1 MALKLLHNVLL
12 HTPIIRERCF
22 LQNYLQNEK
31 KNGRTVLDDA
41 FNLQEDTADQ
51 ESRSGEGEELD
62 AVEQSP
68 TVKVMGMEM
77 TASCESGQKC
87 SRPTTPI
94 IPTPPR
100 YYTYFIYLYT
110 YFFLSLTVFIL
121 SSASLRGLL
130 TYRYI
135 VFSILV
141 MSREKKRHQNPYI

>member
-1 MALKLLHNVLL
+1 MLFTKLF
-12 HTPIIRERCF
+12 TERK
-22 LQNYLQNEK
+22 K
-31 KNGRTVLDDA
+31 KNDRTVLDDA

-100 YYTYFIYLYT
+100 YYTYFIYL
-110 YFFLSLTVFIL
+110 FFLSLTIFIL

-135 VFSILV
+135 VFPILV

>member
-1 MALKLLHNVLL
+1 MLFTKLF
-12 HTPIIRERCF
+12 TER
-22 LQNYLQNEK
+22 K
-31 KNGRTVLDDA
+31 KNDRTVLNDA

-100 YYTYFIYLYT
+100 YYIYFIYL
-110 YFFLSLTVFIL
+110 FFLSLTVFIL

-135 VFSILV
+135 VFPILV

>member
-1 MALKLLHNVLL
+1 ML
-12 HTPIIRERCF
+12 
-22 LQNYLQNEK
+22 NY
-31 KNGRTVLDDA
+31 V

-51 ESRSGEGEELD
+51 ESHSKEGEELD

-94 IPTPPR
+94 IPTQPR
-100 YYTYFIYLYT
+100 YYIYLSYSFSLFDCIYFIT
-110 YFFLSLTVFIL
+110 S
-121 SSASLRGLL
+121 SLRGLL
-130 TYRYI
+130 KCRYI
-135 VFSILV
+135 VLSILV